1 MYFVWGKPTEVFVVE
16 SRLAAHRLKN
26 QYTRERQ
33 MLQRKVAFNEN
44 AGNLGR
50 WWSAPKTTCEDF
62 QSSAMK
68 AFKRKKG
75 CNRLLVGI
83 GSQSPPYPLLCVGLS
98 TSCDFSLATILFTG
112 LLKGKLGRRSGHLFL
127 LSLHFYF
134 FERNKL
140 GKVLCDH
147 KI

>member
-1 MYFVWGKPTEVFVVE
+1 MSNNSVTN
-16 SRLAAHRLKN
+16 SDSAAHCSKINTRR
-26 QYTRERQ
+26 REREKE
-33 MLQRKVAFNEN
+33 MLVEKEVAFNEN

>member
-1 MYFVWGKPTEVFVVE
+1 MLVGKNCFY
-16 SRLAAHRLKN
+16 
-26 QYTRERQ
+26 Q
-33 MLQRKVAFNEN
+33 N

-50 WWSAPKTTCEDF
+50 WWTQSAPKTTCEDF

-75 CNRLLVGI
+75 CNRLLTD
-83 GSQSPPYPLLCVGLS
+83 SESPHPPLCAGLS
-98 TSCDFSLATILFTG
+98 TSCDFSLATTLFTG